1 MRPVI
6 ESFTPKLLGPKDW
19 GEEWLIAQTKDYI
32 GKVLFMHAG
41 HSGPMQYHR
50 KKDETFYL
58 LSGEALVRRK
68 DEHGNVISASMYPGE
83 SYHIPP
89 GAIHQVE
96 AVKDCVFV
104 EASTPVF
111 DDRVPA

>member
-6 ESFTPKLLGPKDW
+6 EAFTPKLLGPKDW
-19 GEEWLIAQTKDYI
+19 GEEWLIAQTETYI
-32 GKVLFMHAG
+32 GKVLFMRSGA
-41 HSGPMQYHR
+41 SGPMQYHR

-58 LSGEALVRRK
+58 LSGSAVVRRK
-68 DEHGNVISASMYPGE
+68 DEHGNIIEADMFPGE

-96 AVKDCVFV
+96 AVTDCVFV
-104 EASTPVF
+104 EASTPHF
-111 DDRVPA
+111 NDRVTA